1 MDTIESVAEAI
12 LRDNIERRGSDCINL
27 RGGILISFEGL
38 DGSGVTTHAK
48 ILYRVLKEM
57 DPCNKVFYTK
67 EPTVSP
73 IGLLIWQILKG
84 YLPEEFKQPDI
95 LALLFTADRVYHF
108 YSDPTFKRYK
118 GIMQALQDGAIVIV
132 DRYVFSMLAY
142 QSVVTPGSRKITG
155 TTLGALIRLTPLPD
169 IVVYIDVDPEESLQR
184 IIRREEQHLYETL
197 DRLQQ
202 VRQNYVRYLAALST
216 RIRYIDPDGD
226 AEPPPDWA
234 RAMRSSTISRLG
246 EVTRA
251 VSWSASPCNSG
262 DPSDWCYNVPRSF
275 GKRSTR
281 PFTVVVKERE
291 LGKTARAVFNAVT
304 TLPMVGLRLN
314 LWPEPAAPK
323 QAVHGPEVEDT
334 VDSQDGYQ

>member
-1 MDTIESVAEAI
+1 MDTIERVAEAI
-12 LRDNIERRGSDCINL
+12 LRDNIERKGSDCINL
-27 RGGILISFEGL
+27 RGGVLISFEGL

-48 ILYRVLKEM
+48 ILYRVLKAL

-67 EPTVSP
+67 EPTGSP

-84 YLPEEFKQPDI
+84 YLPEELKQPDI

-155 TTLGALIRLTPLPD
+155 TTLGALTRLTPLPD

-202 VRQNYVRYLAALST
+202 VRHNYIRYLADMST
-216 RIRYIDPDGD
+216 KIHYIDPDGD
-226 AEPPPDWA
+226 SNPPPEWK
-234 RAMRSSTISRLG
+234 RAMKLNRIGSLG
-246 EVTRA
+246 DVTRMA
-251 VSWSASPCNSG
+251 AWSANPCISG
-262 DPSDWCYNVPRSF
+262 DPFDWCYNVPRSF
-275 GKRSTR
+275 TKRIQW
-281 PFTVVVKERE
+281 PLTVVVKERDLE
-291 LGKTARAVFNAVT
+291 KTARAVFDAVT
-304 TLPMVGLRLN
+304 SLPIMKPRLN
-314 LWPEPAAPK
+314 FWPELAAPE
-323 QAVHGPEVEDT
+323 QSVHGPEVEDT
-334 VDSQDGYQ
+334 IDSQGGDQ